1 MATLFICFYLVFLQI
16 DDSHKSL
23 ISGHRD
29 YSITPS
35 FLSGQGKVTAF
46 ANTGHSRSSTHPINP
61 KKEEEEKRDGRSS
74 APPMNTLVTK
84 ASIVQTSPPVV
95 SETREIK
102 VGSLI

>member
-1 MATLFICFYLVFLQI
+1 MFLQI

-35 FLSGQGKVTAF
+35 FLSGQGKVTAS
-46 ANTGHSRSSTHPINP
+46 ADTGHSRSSTHPINP
-61 KKEEEEKRDGRSS
+61 KKKEEEKRDGRSS
-74 APPMNTLVTK
+74 APPMNSFATKVTMA
-84 ASIVQTSPPVV
+84 ASIVQASPPIV

-102 VGSLI
+102 VGSLMI